1 MVNSNTIY
9 NVILLLCDHWHV
21 PLSLCNWLWHCDG
34 NMHQADDSELCPTLN
49 WKQCTFVFLGT
60 IIRNQLSIGL
70 DLRNDQCRF
79 MIFLIKDTFK
89 EDKKKYAKK
98 NKERKKYSEMVGKDL
113 FWGLWKGIISP
124 HTYYCDSGFL
134 RVKNQNSSLC
144 VSMVLLKGYLVI

>member
-1 MVNSNTIY
+1 M
-9 NVILLLCDHWHV
+9 
-21 PLSLCNWLWHCDG
+21 
-34 NMHQADDSELCPTLN
+34 Q
-49 WKQCTFVFLGT
+49 
-60 IIRNQLSIGL
+60 
-70 DLRNDQCRF
+70 
-79 MIFLIKDTFK
+79 
-89 EDKKKYAKK
+89 KK